1 MSESEDQPV
10 GQVTTAIHRAYRE
23 CLAARNQWAGVNGRV
38 YDDEVREE
46 LHADLNQA
54 VMGWFEALYP
64 YLSSQDGVSEY
75 WEDVELWRVGV
86 KQTKALVCQKCET
99 RHDPETADPNLG
111 CKNCGAGL
119 GWVALP
125 ARNDDGDVEYE
136 YATGLETLTEWT
148 DKTEVVTEKKG
159 RYRPTTVQKVKPL
172 RLPPE
177 ALIRAARLLDQAA
190 EELGLLATVT
200 AATPRTE
207 LTDDMIEGV
216 EEWRQK
222 NLE

>member
-1 MSESEDQPV
+1 MSESENQPV

-23 CLAARNQWAGVNGRV
+23 CLAARNQWSGVNGRV
-38 YDDEVREE
+38 YDEEVREE

-75 WEDVELWRVGV
+75 WEDVDLWPTGV
-86 KQTKALVCQKCET
+86 KQEKALICENCEARYDPQKIDAS
-99 RHDPETADPNLG
+99 RG
-111 CKNCGAGL
+111 CPNCGSSL
-119 GWVALP
+119 GWAMLR
-125 ARNDDGDVEYE
+125 AYDDDGNVEYE
-136 YATGLETLTEWT
+136 YATGLKTLTEWT
-148 DKTEVVTEKKG
+148 DKTEVITEKQG
-159 RYRPTTVQKVKPL
+159 RYRPTTVKKVKPL

-177 ALIRAARLLDQAA
+177 NLLRAARLLDQAA

-207 LTDDMIEGV
+207 LTDEMVEEV
-216 EEWRQK
+216 EEWRQE